1 MERTSGKEPKDIKS
15 ERDTKPKDHHPPG
28 GDAAHK
34 TPKKRRKVNHAC
46 LYCRR
51 SERPCTRCIKRN
63 IGHLCH
69 DEPRDQD
76 SRKSKSV
83 LAASSVRESDT
94 QSDIG
99 RSTMDQTAGSMGPP
113 PFDTTGISTGHAQAV
128 DAAALGRSNPLQLVQ
143 PTAVSGIQPS
153 ALSSNMN
160 QFTVYPDSWLNN
172 QNHYHD
178 MHNYSNFVITPE
190 VTNEFNLLNEFLQT
204 SLLDESNLLP
214 DALGTTGTSDG
225 LSAFPNTGTG
235 LLQPGGAAQ
244 GHSMLPPNA
253 EHAKTISRPPS
264 VMPSQDKAREYYLQ
278 AADPSGNDTPEERMQ
293 RVLKA
298 KYDAGLLK
306 PFNYIKGYQR
316 LSSYLDTHVAPASK
330 QKILRQLDRFRP
342 KFREKMH
349 TLTDMD
355 LVLVEMWFER
365 TLMEFDRVF
374 ASMAVPACCWRRT
387 GEIFRGNKEMAE
399 LINVPVESLRGG
411 KIALHEILT
420 EDSNVRYWEEFGTI
434 AFDPAHDTLLTACSL
449 KNPDDKSNDPVVN
462 CCFSFRIRR
471 DDHKIF
477 HSSKKAEKHVES
489 ALGMYLT
496 FLQTSNSFQSP
507 ISVFQGRRLILYA
520 PSNHFI
526 SKTASLTLRSSEFT
540 KTLLKQF
547 SSGDLKE
554 LPAIHQL
561 TQEIRDHVDKLHT
574 CQERYLPGIS
584 GDPEIDEMGTKLWN
598 VCTRLKRDYCT
609 PSSASAATNTTDSGE
624 DHQVGE
630 VTSTPAING
639 PVPGT
644 GVIGVVEGT
653 PPNEAGGGKFS
664 KNNNGSNQR
673 VKRLVVYGR
682 VLALHL
688 LVLGKKPAPKEQH
701 KSIRAAR
708 ELIRLMKLVLKAGRD
723 CVEFLSSTTS
733 PSSAAA
739 GAISAGNNTAAK
751 VDWREDRKKAEK
763 EKDTKLA
770 TMVMEIAAE
779 CKGVLQDFQQSSGKQ
794 SGKEKEGFGKASL
807 DEEEVN
813 ECNCLEVEYFIL
825 RTALSWVDKRPD
837 VAEHMYTKAERLHK
851 FLTPNYAEKL
861 ADVLYEIGKSFSVE
875 KDFLPAVKWL
885 ERANEILN
893 TQSLE
898 KLSREGVELR
908 LAILQ
913 ATVTAYLGME
923 TPSALE
929 KARKIVDYV
938 ESELGSTKLLV
949 SLLRLEVLRRTPPEE
964 FDDEAYSE
972 VLRRMIRSFNSTDSG
987 LKLITHHIQKLQKK
1001 SPGAACAVMDE
1012 LINRLREAGE
1022 NLDWMEMVVV
1032 QRMWMI
1038 QHAPL
1043 SLESFETVK
1052 KVLSLLRR
1060 PFGPMAC
1067 MATQGLMWRKLE
1079 LCYHGGL
1086 YDLSEQWGHLALH
1099 PIFDQCGN
1107 QNRSKIERKLL
1118 MCALARNNMDAAV
1131 SVIQNISNKN
1141 WNNEPMTA
1149 YLAFK
1154 VAIRVKDRD
1163 LAERCLEAVSQTKEH
1178 IDYLGAC
1185 IAESQKAEDIES
1197 AISGLKKLHDKYER
1211 KASPGGKIHLPAL
1224 FRCSIRLLNCLLE
1237 SPEYQDKKEN
1247 IVNELCLEFESVLY
1261 STMRKLVNEIW
1272 LLETFDAV
1280 KLAKYTR
1287 CLFQATLPLDDTLA
1301 MNLLDEACKKAR
1313 ELGASPTN
1321 NWPDEE
1327 LEWMATVSF
1336 NHAID
1341 CYGAREMERSR
1352 LWATKAIEL
1361 AHYCHDEEG
1370 GGLGL
1375 ERAMQKKFASMKFDR
1390 RPKPPRGEDIDLMED
1405 IQPGG
1410 GG

>member
-1 MERTSGKEPKDIKS
+1 M
-15 ERDTKPKDHHPPG
+15 
-28 GDAAHK
+28 A
-34 TPKKRRKVNHAC
+34 
-46 LYCRR
+46 
-51 SERPCTRCIKRN
+51 
-63 IGHLCH
+63 
-69 DEPRDQD
+69 
-76 SRKSKSV
+76 
-83 LAASSVRESDT
+83 
-94 QSDIG
+94 
-99 RSTMDQTAGSMGPP
+99 M
-113 PFDTTGISTGHAQAV
+113 
-128 DAAALGRSNPLQLVQ
+128 
-143 PTAVSGIQPS
+143 
-153 ALSSNMN
+153 
-160 QFTVYPDSWLNN
+160 
-172 QNHYHD
+172 
-178 MHNYSNFVITPE
+178 
-190 VTNEFNLLNEFLQT
+190 
-204 SLLDESNLLP
+204 
-214 DALGTTGTSDG
+214 
-225 LSAFPNTGTG
+225 
-235 LLQPGGAAQ
+235 
-244 GHSMLPPNA
+244 
-253 EHAKTISRPPS
+253 SRP
-264 VMPSQDKAREYYLQ
+264 
-278 AADPSGNDTPEERMQ
+278 
-293 RVLKA
+293 
-298 KYDAGLLK
+298 
-306 PFNYIKGYQR
+306 
-316 LSSYLDTHVAPASK
+316 LS
-330 QKILRQLDRFRP
+330 
-342 KFREKMH
+342 
-349 TLTDMD
+349 
-355 LVLVEMWFER
+355 
-365 TLMEFDRVF
+365 
-374 ASMAVPACCWRRT
+374 
-387 GEIFRGNKEMAE
+387 
-399 LINVPVESLRGG
+399 
-411 KIALHEILT
+411 
-420 EDSNVRYWEEFGTI
+420 
-434 AFDPAHDTLLTACSL
+434 
-449 KNPDDKSNDPVVN
+449 
-462 CCFSFRIRR
+462 R
-471 DDHKIF
+471 DNF

-489 ALGMYLT
+489 AL
-496 FLQTSNSFQSP
+496 
-507 ISVFQGRRLILYA
+507 
-520 PSNHFI
+520 
-526 SKTASLTLRSSEFT
+526 EFT

-554 LPAIHQL
+554 LPAIHQI

-598 VCTRLKRDYCT
+598 VCTSK
-609 PSSASAATNTTDSGE
+609 S
-624 DHQVGE
+624 
-630 VTSTPAING
+630 NG
-639 PVPGT
+639 DG
-644 GVIGVVEGT
+644 
-653 PPNEAGGGKFS
+653 
-664 KNNNGSNQR
+664 NNHR
-673 VKRLVVYGR
+673 VKRLVVHGR

-688 LVLGKKPAPKEQH
+688 LVLGKKPSPKEQH

-723 CVEFLSSTTS
+723 CVELLSSTS
-733 PSSAAA
+733 LSSAA
-739 GAISAGNNTAAK
+739 GAISAGNSTAAK
-751 VDWREDRKKAEK
+751 DWREDRKKAEK
-763 EKDTKLA
+763 DKDTKLA

-779 CKGVLQDFQQSSGKQ
+779 SKGVLQDFQGSCGKN
-794 SGKEKEGFGKASL
+794 SGKEKEGHGKAAL
-807 DEEEVN
+807 GEEEVN

-825 RTALSWVDKRPD
+825 RTALSWIDKRPD

-861 ADVLYEIGKSFSVE
+861 ADVLFEIGKSFLVE
-875 KDFLPAVKWL
+875 KDFLSAVKWL

-938 ESELGSTKLLV
+938 ESELGSTKLIV

-972 VLRRMIRSFNSTDSG
+972 VLRRMIRTFNSTDAG

-1012 LINRLREAGE
+1012 LINRLREVGE

-1043 SLESFETVK
+1043 SLESFEAVRN
-1052 KVLSLLRR
+1052 VLSLLKR

-1067 MATQGLMWRKLE
+1067 MATQGLMWRKLK

-1086 YDLSEQWGHLALH
+1086 YDLSEKWGHLALH

-1118 MCALARNNMDAAV
+1118 MCALARNDMDAAV

-1141 WNNEPMTA
+1141 CNDEPMTA

-1154 VAIRVKDRD
+1154 VAIRVKDRE
-1163 LAERCLEAVSQTKEH
+1163 LAERCLEAVGQTKEH

-1211 KASPGGKIHLPAL
+1211 KATPGGKIHLPAL

-1247 IVNELCLEFESVLY
+1247 IVNELCLEFEAVVEAVKHHDYTFAENLGENAPSNLFTVDELEWFSRNAYNLALKNTSTWDLRCVIRLLNACVEIIGYFPDGYSGEHTVDLSLKMLFSRFIMSSALISLARVQDDVEQQRKDYEEMRKHVAKFDEGLVALLADSERYSKLINRPGLPFGQEEKLEERCLDPQCKLDMGRKLATLLVFDFEAALALGKWDDLGGIVAKIKGMERPGEKKANMVVPFQAMADCLLRAAADAPVGGMGVPVGGGPIGGERINGQVLY

-1313 ELGASPTN
+1313 ELGASNTN

-1361 AHYCHDEEG
+1361 AHYCRDEEG

-1405 IQPGG
+1405 IQPGSG
-1410 GG
+1410 S